1 MLYHIGE
8 PPLSVRVWDNSIKE
22 GDPELQ
28 IVRSMEETGKRQ
40 RLLEGKHREGKLD
53 ADRHQFDSEEQRQ

>member
-8 PPLSVRVWDNSIKE
+8 RALSVRVWEDSIKE

-40 RLLEGKHREGKLD
+40 RPLEGKHREGKLE
-53 ADRHQFDSEEQRQ
+53 ADRHQFNSEEQRQ